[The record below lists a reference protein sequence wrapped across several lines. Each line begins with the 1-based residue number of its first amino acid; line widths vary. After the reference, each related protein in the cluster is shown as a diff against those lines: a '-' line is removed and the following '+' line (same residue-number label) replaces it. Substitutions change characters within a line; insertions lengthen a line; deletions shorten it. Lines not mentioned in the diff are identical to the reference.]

1 MNAAIAAEAA
11 AQQGQYEAMYQL
23 LFETQTQWGESSK
36 DQSAVFRGFA
46 EELGLEMTAYD
57 AAVADPATR
66 ARVEADI
73 TDAMALGVS
82 GTPTFF
88 LNGQPMSVD
97 SLEQFQAEI
106 AAAATD

>member
-1 MNAAIAAEAA
+1 M
-11 AQQGQYEAMYQL
+11 G
-23 LFETQTQWGESSK
+23 
-36 DQSAVFRGFA
+36 
-46 EELGLEMTAYD
+46 AYD

-66 ARVEADI
+66 DRVEADI
-73 TDAMALGVS
+73 TDAMALGVR

-88 LNGQPMSVD
+88 LDGQPMAVD